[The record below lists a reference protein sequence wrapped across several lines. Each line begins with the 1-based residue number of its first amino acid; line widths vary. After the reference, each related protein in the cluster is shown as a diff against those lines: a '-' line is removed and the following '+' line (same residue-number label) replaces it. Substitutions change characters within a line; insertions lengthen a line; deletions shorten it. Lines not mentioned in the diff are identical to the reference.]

1 MFISKDIKYIGVN
14 DRKIDLFE
22 GQYEVPNGMAY
33 NSYLIIDKKVAVMD
47 SVDIHFSE
55 EWIEKVKKALPDRQ
69 PDYLVI
75 QHVEP
80 DHSASALS
88 LMVKYPECKIVS
100 SAKAFSMLKAFFGDD
115 YLTRR
120 ILVSDSD
127 TLSLGKHTLRF
138 ITAPMVHWPEVIMSY
153 DETDKILFSA
163 DAFGKFGI
171 GFEGGWDDEARR
183 YYIGIVGK
191 YGAQVQS
198 LFKKVGA
205 LDIKII
211 CSLHGPVLSGD
222 LSHYLS
228 LYNTWSSYAV
238 EKKGVVIAYTSIY
251 GNTKAAAMK
260 LYEKIK
266 EKGYDGE
273 LKIYDLARCDK
284 SAAVADAFCYD
295 TLVLASPTYNGEL
308 FPPMREYLCAL
319 VERDYKS
326 RRVAFIEN
334 GSWAPMAT
342 RRMKQALE
350 AQKDL
355 TYLEPAVKITSALS
369 DATAEDV
376 SALANAICVK

>member
-1 MFISKDIKYIGVN
+1 MQITNDVKYIGVN
-14 DRKIDLFE
+14 DYKIDLFE
-22 GQYEVPNGMAY
+22 GQYQVPNGISY
-33 NSYLIIDKKVAVMD
+33 NSYLVLDEKNAVID
-47 SVDIHFSE
+47 SVADGFFE
-55 EWIEKVKKALPDRQ
+55 EWISNIDSHLNGKS

-80 DHSASALS
+80 DHSASALAF
-88 LMVKYPECKIVS
+88 MRKYPECKIVS
-100 SAKAFSMLKAFFGDD
+100 SVKAFSMLKAFFGDD
-115 YLTRR
+115 YLDRR

-127 TLSLGKHTLRF
+127 TLSLGKHILRF
-138 ITAPMVHWPEVIMSY
+138 VTAPMVHWPEVIMSY

-163 DAFGKFGI
+163 DAFGKFGV
-171 GFEGGWDDEARR
+171 GFDGGWDDEARR

-205 LDIKII
+205 LNIKTI
-211 CSLHGPVLSGD
+211 CSLHGPVLTGD

-238 EKKGVVIAYTSIY
+238 EKKGIVIAYTSIY
-251 GNTKAAAMK
+251 GNTKAAAT
-260 LYEKIK
+260 LLFEKIK
-266 EKGYDGE
+266 ENGYDGE
-273 LKIYDLARCDK
+273 VKIYDLARCDK
-284 SAAVADAFCYD
+284 AQAVADAFCYD

-308 FPPMREYLCAL
+308 FPPMREYLSAL

-355 TYLEPAVKITSALS
+355 TYLDPAVKITSALS

-376 SALANAICVK
+376 SALANVICVK